1 MNSEKKSNKS
11 YSYLEEQLSSIQD
24 ERTKKSQD
32 LEFSK
37 SILVKRYVELIV
49 ELFKES
55 TVETLD
61 VNLESITIILLD
73 GTLRVEWWSPFI
85 RGRRYT
91 LDKGDIYT
99 SMLKNMPN
107 TKQKMH
113 EIEDI
118 LPPQT
123 ILSDIQDVFQQ
134 EPFNKYFLTEQYL
147 NKLDITFNP
156 KICEKN

>member
-61 VNLESITIILLD
+61 VNLDSLTIILLD

>member
-1 MNSEKKSNKS
+1 MNSEKKSNQS

-24 ERTKKSQD
+24 ERTKKSQGF
-32 LEFSK
+32 EFSK

-61 VNLESITIILLD
+61 VNLDSLTITLLD
-73 GTLRVEWWSPFI
+73 GALKIEWWSPFI
-85 RGRRYT
+85 PGRRYT
-91 LDKGDIYT
+91 LDKGDMYSSI
-99 SMLKNMPN
+99 LKNMPN

-113 EIEDI
+113 EIENI

-123 ILSDIQDVFQQ
+123 VLSDIQDVFQQ
-134 EPFNKYFLTEQYL
+134 EPFNKYFLTRQYL
-147 NKLDITFNP
+147 NHLDITFSP